1 MIKLT
6 RPPCPNQNALDA
18 ENYKH
23 PDNKKALASASFY
36 KCMYCESDIAH
47 IDFGDVEHI
56 KPKADDQFPQLA
68 YEWSNLGLA
77 CGKCNNTKS
86 DKYFAA
92 APFIDPYAENPEDHL
107 VALGA
112 MIAQRNGSAR
122 GEITIKEIG
131 LNRPELLEKRS
142 ERMQTILVALNAAH
156 RTQVA
161 ILKNAALA
169 ELEKEALPDKEY
181 SMIVKALLRANAG

>member
-6 RPPCPNQNALDA
+6 RPPCPNHQALIA
-18 ENYKH
+18 NNYKH
-23 PDNKKALASASFY
+23 PDNKKALAIASSY

-56 KPKADDQFPQLA
+56 KPKADNQFPHLEF
-68 YEWSNLGLA
+68 EWSNLGLA

-86 DKYFAA
+86 DKYFAT

-107 VALGA
+107 FAYGA
-112 MIAQRNGSAR
+112 IIAQRNGSIR

-142 ERMQTILVALNAAH
+142 ERVQTILVALNAAH
-156 RTQVA
+156 RTQVE
-161 ILKNAALA
+161 ILKSAALA

-181 SMIVKALLRANAG
+181 SLIVKAFLKANES

>member
-6 RPPCPNQNALDA
+6 RPPCPNQHALDA
-18 ENYKH
+18 KNYKH
-23 PDNKKALASASFY
+23 PDNKKALATASSN
-36 KCMYCESDIAH
+36 KCMYCESDITH

-56 KPKADDQFPQLA
+56 KPKDDDQFPHLA

-77 CGKCNNTKS
+77 CGKCNNNKS
-86 DKYFAA
+86 DKYFAI

-107 VALGA
+107 FALGA
-112 MIAQRNGSAR
+112 MITQRSGSAR

-142 ERMQTILVALNAAH
+142 ERMQTIIVALNAAY
-156 RTQVA
+156 RTQVE

-169 ELEKEALPDKEY
+169 ELEKEAQPDKEY
-181 SMIVKALLRANAG
+181 SLIVKALLKANAG

>member
-6 RPPCPNQNALDA
+6 RPPCPNQHALDA
-18 ENYKH
+18 KNYKH
-23 PDNKKALASASFY
+23 PDNKKALAKASSY

-56 KPKADDQFPQLA
+56 KPKSVDQFPQLE
-68 YEWSNLGLA
+68 YEWTNLGLA
-77 CGKCNNTKS
+77 CGKCNNNKS
-86 DKYFAA
+86 DKYFVT

-107 VALGA
+107 IALGA
-112 MIAQRNGSAR
+112 MIAQRNGSVR

-131 LNRPELLEKRS
+131 LNRPDLLEKRS

-156 RTQVA
+156 RTPVDM
-161 ILKNAALA
+161 LKNAALS

-181 SMIVKALLRANAG
+181 SLIVKALLKANAG